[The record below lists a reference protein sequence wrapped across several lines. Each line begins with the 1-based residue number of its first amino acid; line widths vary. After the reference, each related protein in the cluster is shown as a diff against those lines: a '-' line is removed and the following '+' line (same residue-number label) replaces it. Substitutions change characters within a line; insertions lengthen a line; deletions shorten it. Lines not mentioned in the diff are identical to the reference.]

1 MKTVIATIIE
11 TNEYKVKI
19 DVEDGATEDEIRDI
33 IEEAYLEDDCNM
45 GIVSSAYD
53 IKIKN
58 SRWIKMEE
66 EQCPC
71 DDCNTTCDY
80 WDSKYC
86 CTFCRWQY
94 GDIEPDCENCDPM
107 DNWEDGE

>member
-1 MKTVIATIIE
+1 MKIE

-58 SRWIKMEE
+58 SR
-66 EQCPC
+66 
-71 DDCNTTCDY
+71 
-80 WDSKYC
+80 
-86 CTFCRWQY
+86 
-94 GDIEPDCENCDPM
+94 
-107 DNWEDGE
+107 

>member
-33 IEEAYLEDDCNM
+33 IEEAYLEDDYIYLSKVDSN
-45 GIVSSAYD
+45 YD

-58 SRWIKMEE
+58 SR
-66 EQCPC
+66 
-71 DDCNTTCDY
+71 
-80 WDSKYC
+80 
-86 CTFCRWQY
+86 
-94 GDIEPDCENCDPM
+94 
-107 DNWEDGE
+107 

>member
-33 IEEAYLEDDCNM
+33 IEEAYLEDDCNT

-58 SRWIKMEE
+58 SR
-66 EQCPC
+66 
-71 DDCNTTCDY
+71 
-80 WDSKYC
+80 
-86 CTFCRWQY
+86 
-94 GDIEPDCENCDPM
+94 
-107 DNWEDGE
+107 